1 MQAWTRKPGFPG
13 GRDGPWIHSAV
24 EVFRMR
30 NDDDDGGDD
39 PAEANVHKQ
48 ARTLYITAQARKMAA
63 EAEKIELQNRKTKGE
78 LIGIDEVRAEMEDV
92 FAYLRDALRRLPDDA
107 GNEVPAENKPAV
119 IAMLRRKVNSYLQE
133 FADKAGR
140 AVGG

>member
-1 MQAWTRKPGFPG
+1 MQVWTRKPDFPG
-13 GRDGPWIHSAV
+13 GRNGPWIHSSV
-24 EVFRMR
+24 ELWARR
-30 NDDDDGGDD
+30 NPNEEDGVD

-78 LIGIDEVRAEMEDV
+78 LIGIDEVRAEMDDV

-107 GNEVPAENKPAV
+107 GNEVPAESKPAV
-119 IAMLRRKVNSYLQE
+119 IAMLRRKVDSYLQE

-140 AVGG
+140 VVGG